1 MYGISNN
8 RDDIFIL
15 SRNGIIMDNNVESHM
30 STHRSIGQEIETH
43 YNQGIGYNCMEILLR
58 NLKRDMIFYEP
69 IPPYKTEDHTKLTV
83 PSKEGLKEVFYK
95 EGIEGLAGYVFT
107 VPAYIT
113 EDGDIFGTPDIGP
126 DGNVNPNYKIIVV
139 QRFSIYDIIS
149 RQKLAF
155 HTERDVFNA
164 AKDGYTEMLKS
175 STISYICITML
186 DLISL
191 CFLIILIT
199 RTDKKNE

>member
-1 MYGISNN
+1 
-8 RDDIFIL
+8 
-15 SRNGIIMDNNVESHM
+15 
-30 STHRSIGQEIETH
+30 
-43 YNQGIGYNCMEILLR
+43 
-58 NLKRDMIFYEP
+58 MIFYEP
-69 IPPYKTEDHTKLTV
+69 TPPYKTEDHIMLMV